1 MQIQKRLTL
10 GIGVLF
16 AMILLLGIQS
26 VGYIRDLSKASVNII
41 ADNYNSLRYASDMMT
56 SLDSIEYD
64 SAAML
69 PLLETLAL
77 QQKNITEADE
87 FQATGALQQRIAM
100 LQDTVTPRTIQLV
113 RSDLYRIMELNM
125 AAIQAKSRLLSD
137 ASEEAMWWLAIT
149 AVLCVLIAFVFL
161 IRFPRGVVKPIT
173 MLKEGILEI
182 ANFNYDKRLDFK
194 HNKEFKTV
202 AESFNKMAEKLS
214 EYRRSTVED
223 LMTNKKGSKRSSTAC
238 TNRSS
243 GSTPTRR
250 FSL

>member
-149 AVLCVLIAFVFL
+149 AVLLKYLFDIIMCRNLYIH
-161 IRFPRGVVKPIT
+161 IRFPGTLPARRGQADYNA
-173 MLKEGILEI
+173 ERG
-182 ANFNYDKRLDFK
+182 NSRNR
-194 HNKEFKTV
+194 EFQ
-202 AESFNKMAEKLS
+202 L
-214 EYRRSTVED
+214 R
-223 LMTNKKGSKRSSTAC
+223 
-238 TNRSS
+238 
-243 GSTPTRR
+243 
-250 FSL
+250 

>member
-100 LQDTVTPRTIQLV
+100 LPGHRHTSHDPVSPQRPLPHHGVEHGRNPGQKPPVERCV
-113 RSDLYRIMELNM
+113 RRGDVVAGDHRGALRADRI
-125 AAIQAKSRLLSD
+125 
-137 ASEEAMWWLAIT
+137 
-149 AVLCVLIAFVFL
+149 
-161 IRFPRGVVKPIT
+161 P
-173 MLKEGILEI
+173 
-182 ANFNYDKRLDFK
+182 
-194 HNKEFKTV
+194 
-202 AESFNKMAEKLS
+202 
-214 EYRRSTVED
+214 
-223 LMTNKKGSKRSSTAC
+223 
-238 TNRSS
+238 
-243 GSTPTRR
+243 
-250 FSL
+250 FS

>member
-173 MLKEGILEI
+173 MLKFSKSRISTTISGWTSNTTKSSRPLP
-182 ANFNYDKRLDFK
+182 N
-194 HNKEFKTV
+194 
-202 AESFNKMAEKLS
+202 
-214 EYRRSTVED
+214 RSTRWPK
-223 LMTNKKGSKRSSTAC
+223 NCRSTGAA
-238 TNRSS
+238 RSR
-243 GSTPTRR
+243 T
-250 FSL
+250 

>member
-41 ADNYNSLRYASDMMT
+41 TDNYNSLRYASDMMT

-100 LQDTVTPRTIQLV
+100 LQDTVTPR
-113 RSDLYRIMELNM
+113 
-125 AAIQAKSRLLSD
+125 KSRS
-137 ASEEAMWWLAIT
+137 SYPM
-149 AVLCVLIAFVFL
+149 
-161 IRFPRGVVKPIT
+161 RQ
-173 MLKEGILEI
+173 
-182 ANFNYDKRLDFK
+182 
-194 HNKEFKTV
+194 
-202 AESFNKMAEKLS
+202 ES
-214 EYRRSTVED
+214 R
-223 LMTNKKGSKRSSTAC
+223 
-238 TNRSS
+238 
-243 GSTPTRR
+243 
-250 FSL
+250 

>member
-41 ADNYNSLRYASDMMT
+41 TDNYNSLRYASDMMT

-125 AAIQAKSRLLSD
+125 AAIQARKPPVER
-137 ASEEAMWWLAIT
+137 
-149 AVLCVLIAFVFL
+149 CVRRGDVVAGDHRGALRADR
-161 IRFPRGVVKPIT
+161 IRFPDT
-173 MLKEGILEI
+173 L
-182 ANFNYDKRLDFK
+182 
-194 HNKEFKTV
+194 
-202 AESFNKMAEKLS
+202 
-214 EYRRSTVED
+214 
-223 LMTNKKGSKRSSTAC
+223 
-238 TNRSS
+238 
-243 GSTPTRR
+243 PTRR
-250 FSL
+250 GQADYNAERGNSRNREFQLR